1 MVQPPG
7 KVVEFMTT
15 LSEEEDAPAFEV
27 MTSLLVG
34 QQRYR

>member
-1 MVQPPG
+1 MAEPPG

-15 LSEEEDAPAFEV
+15 LSEEENAPAFEV
-27 MTSLLVG
+27 MASLLVG